1 MRQHRCLVIM
11 IMSWCVSVAFGLVLV
26 NIMFI
31 IFAPTSTMNGV
42 ISFITVNL
50 VLLLLLNVNNYNEH
64 FNDNK
69 SKLKRSI

>member
-31 IFAPTSTMNGV
+31 IFAPTMNGV
-42 ISFITVNL
+42 NSFITVNL